1 MEDNYLW
8 ISGHALAQMRLLI
21 EGAIVLFEDEASTLL
36 HLAAKHKEY
45 SASGAFDTIGTAIY
59 DMREH
64 IVDLQAAHTKEVLRE
79 CADYQ
84 SVQDHNA
91 ESESADTR

>member
-1 MEDNYLW
+1 MEEDFLW
-8 ISGHALAQMRLLI
+8 ISGNTLTQMRLLI
-21 EGAIVLFEDEASTLL
+21 EGVIVLFEDEASTLL

-45 SASGAFDTIGTAIY
+45 SASSAFDTIGTAIY

-79 CADYQ
+79 CAD
-84 SVQDHNA
+84 DD
-91 ESESADTR
+91 SAD

>member
-8 ISGHALAQMRLLI
+8 ISGHVLAQMRLLI
-21 EGAIVLFEDEASTLL
+21 EGAIVLYEDEASTLL

-45 SASGAFDTIGTAIY
+45 SASGALDTIGTAIY

-79 CADYQ
+79 CAD
-84 SVQDHNA
+84 DD
-91 ESESADTR
+91 SAD

>member
-1 MEDNYLW
+1 MEDNFLW

-21 EGAIVLFEDEASTLL
+21 EGTIVLFEDEASTLL

-59 DMREH
+59 DLHKH
-64 IVDLQAAHTKEVLRE
+64 ICDMQAAHTKEVLRE
-79 CADYQ
+79 CADDD
-84 SVQDHNA
+84 STN
-91 ESESADTR
+91 

>member
-8 ISGHALAQMRLLI
+8 ISGHVLAQMRLLI
-21 EGAIVLFEDEASTLL
+21 EGAIVLYEDEASTLL

-64 IVDLQAAHTKEVLRE
+64 IVDLQAAHTKEVLRK
-79 CADYQ
+79 CADDQ

>member
-8 ISGHALAQMRLLI
+8 TSGHVLAQMRLLI
-21 EGAIVLFEDEASTLL
+21 EGAFVLYEDEASTLL
-36 HLAAKHKEY
+36 HLAAKHKDY
-45 SASGAFDTIGTAIY
+45 SASGAFNTIGTAIY

-79 CADYQ
+79 CAND
-84 SVQDHNA
+84 D
-91 ESESADTR
+91 SAD

>member
-21 EGAIVLFEDEASTLL
+21 EGTIVLFENEASTLL
-36 HLAAKHKEY
+36 HLAAQHNEY
-45 SASGAFDTIGTAIY
+45 SASGVFDTIGTAIY

-79 CADYQ
+79 CADN
-84 SVQDHNA
+84 D
-91 ESESADTR
+91 SAD

>member
-21 EGAIVLFEDEASTLL
+21 EGTIVLFENEASTLL

-45 SASGAFDTIGTAIY
+45 SASGAFNTIGTAIY

-64 IVDLQAAHTKEVLRE
+64 IVDLQAAHTMEVLRE
-79 CADYQ
+79 CAD
-84 SVQDHNA
+84 DD
-91 ESESADTR
+91 SAD

>member
-1 MEDNYLW
+1 MEDSFLW
-8 ISGHALAQMRLLI
+8 ISGNTLAQMRLLI
-21 EGAIVLFEDEASTLL
+21 EGTIVLFEDEASTLL

-64 IVDLQAAHTKEVLRE
+64 IIDLQAAHTKEVLRE
-79 CADYQ
+79 CADDQ

>member
-21 EGAIVLFEDEASTLL
+21 EGTIVLFENEASTLL

-64 IVDLQAAHTKEVLRE
+64 IVDLQAAHTREVLRE
-79 CADYQ
+79 CAD
-84 SVQDHNA
+84 DD
-91 ESESADTR
+91 SAD